1 MPPPSGPACFNAAVT
16 RSICVTREVDGNICA
31 VIVGTGVSNY
41 RLIRGEAMSL
51 RARVDALASL
61 DRIARDSVKAF
72 PTRGLEVGGL
82 LTGAVG
88 DEIRLEAIR
97 PLPTGYRGSAAFCPS
112 PADLLFIRQSVLWGQ
127 AQATNIVGH
136 FRTQSSGEPEPIAA
150 DRVIADLLNLPNPL
164 LLLIPVSDR
173 GVEQARVYRRE
184 NGEWAL
190 LLTFALI
197 ESSIGQTA
205 LQKPP
210 GSASVEWMQ
219 APPGPRWRKW
229 TLGGL
234 AVGVACGAFLSHSIW
249 QPNPVNVLPARSDIK
264 LELHSEATRLKVQ
277 WDPHSRS
284 VAEASSGKLAVQ
296 DGGQHLE
303 IPLDR
308 QQLYSGST
316 FYYPETGSVEVRL
329 EIYRDGNHFTGE
341 SAALSVPQAAKNS
354 KESLQ
359 PIVNDARQK
368 TVAASPS
375 KKSVAATPRRS
386 ALPPPVV
393 FAKPPLQPSESSS
406 PIDSAAPPVSE
417 ATPVRYETA
426 VVIREIRPTV
436 PTDLNS
442 SLSEPVSIEV
452 QVEIDTAG
460 KVVSATPIG
469 NLTAVQKLLASKAV
483 DAARLWR
490 FEPARK
496 NGDPVES
503 ESLLKFDFEPS
514 GR

>member
-1 MPPPSGPACFNAAVT
+1 M
-16 RSICVTREVDGNICA
+16 
-31 VIVGTGVSNY
+31 SNY
-41 RLIRGEAMSL
+41 RLIRGEVMSL

-61 DRIARDSVKAF
+61 DRIARDGVKAS

-88 DEIRLEAIR
+88 DDIRLEAIR
-97 PLPTGYRGSAAFCPS
+97 PLPTGYRSSAAFCPS

-127 AQATNIVGH
+127 APATNILGH
-136 FRTQSSGEPEPIAA
+136 FRTQTSGEPEPIAA

-164 LLLIPVSDR
+164 LLLIPASDR

-184 NGEWAL
+184 NGEWSL
-190 LLTFALI
+190 LLTFTLI
-197 ESSIGQTA
+197 ESPIGQTG
-205 LQKPP
+205 LQKLPD
-210 GSASVEWMQ
+210 SALVEWMK
-219 APPGPRWRKW
+219 APPAPRWRKW
-229 TLGGL
+229 ALGGL

-249 QPNPVNVLPARSDIK
+249 QPNPANVLPARSDIK
-264 LELHSEATRLKVQ
+264 LELRSEGARLKVQ
-277 WDPHSRS
+277 WDPNSRS
-284 VAEASSGKLAVQ
+284 VGEASSGKLAVQ

-308 QQLYSGST
+308 QQLHSGGT
-316 FYYPETGSVEVRL
+316 VYYPETGSVEVRL

-341 SAALSVPQAAKNS
+341 SAALATGLSVPQAAKNPT
-354 KESLQ
+354 ESLQ
-359 PIVNDARQK
+359 PIVNEARQK
-368 TVAASPS
+368 TVAAAPS
-375 KKSVAATPRRS
+375 KKSVAATTRRA
-386 ALPPPVV
+386 ALPPPPVV
-393 FAKPPLQPSESSS
+393 FAKPSLHPTESSS
-406 PIDSAAPPVSE
+406 PIDSAAPFVSD
-417 ATPVRYETA
+417 AIPVRYETA
-426 VVIREIRPTV
+426 VPIREISPTV

-442 SLSEPVSIEV
+442 SLSEPISIEV

-460 KVVSATPIG
+460 KVVSAAPIG
-469 NLTAVQKLLASKAV
+469 NLTAVQKLLASRAV

-503 ESLLKFDFEPS
+503 ESLLKFDFGPS